1 MNRIDQTRKALI
13 DKSKVVTDSLTWL
26 NFQDFFSPEIE
37 SYRKELRK
45 ELEEKVASL
54 IPDLVEKA
62 EFPDKA
68 LPILREMKIGEK
80 YCSEPYG
87 KGKNLRFLY
96 AIILELARID
106 ASLAT
111 MVLVQLI
118 LLGNTIDDFGS
129 DEQKAKLLPKIL
141 NFEIIGGWGLT
152 ERDIGSDASS
162 LKTTC
167 RQLENGKW
175 AINGNKRWIGNANK
189 DIMVVFAR
197 EEKSK
202 QVKGFILTLTSKGVT
217 RNAIKHKM
225 ALRPVQN
232 MDIQFDNVEI
242 EEQWRLPKVVD
253 FTSVAKML
261 AHSRICVAMLA
272 CGIGIGIYDNV
283 VKYLSNRSQFNKSL
297 LNFQLIQE
305 KLVRIMGNVQAS
317 LNLIGKLVELGEKG
331 QNTIGK
337 YALTKAWVTLR
348 IREAAALAREM
359 LGGNGII
366 HDNYAIK
373 AMMDMEAIY
382 TYEGTYDI
390 NSLVAGRELTGL
402 AAFK

>member
-13 DKSKVVTDSLTWL
+13 DKSKVVNDSIAWL
-26 NFQDFFSPEIE
+26 NFTDFFTPEIE

-45 ELEEKVASL
+45 VLEEKVAGL
-54 IPDLVEKA
+54 IPEMVEKA

-68 LPILREMKIGEK
+68 IPILREMKVGEK
-80 YCSEPYG
+80 YCGAPYG

-106 ASLAT
+106 AGLAT

-129 DEQKAKLLPKIL
+129 EEQKAKLLPKIL

-152 ERDIGSDASS
+152 ERDIGSDASN

-167 RQLENGKW
+167 RQLENGNW
-175 AINGNKRWIGNANK
+175 VINGNKRWIGNANK

-197 EEKSK
+197 DEKSK
-202 QVKGFILTLTSKGVT
+202 QVKGFIVSLTSKGIT
-217 RNAIKHKM
+217 RNAIKNKM

-232 MDIQFDNVEI
+232 MDIQFENVEV

-253 FTSVAKML
+253 FSSVAKML

-272 CGIGIGIYDNV
+272 CGAGIGIYDNV
-283 VKYLSNRSQFNKSL
+283 VKYLANRGQFNKSL
-297 LNFQLIQE
+297 LSFQLIQE

-317 LNLIGKLVELGEKG
+317 LSLVGKLVELGEKG

-337 YALTKAWVTLR
+337 YAMAKAWVTLR
-348 IREAAALAREM
+348 IRESAALAREM
-359 LGGNGII
+359 MGGNGII